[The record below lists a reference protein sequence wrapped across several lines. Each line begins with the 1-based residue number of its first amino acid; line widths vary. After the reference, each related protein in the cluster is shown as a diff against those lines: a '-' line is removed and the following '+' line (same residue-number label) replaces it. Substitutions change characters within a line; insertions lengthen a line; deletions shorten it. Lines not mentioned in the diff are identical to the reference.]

1 MIVNARTVDEV
12 LARLSIMVPELG
24 VMDAKYLEE
33 TDELIRRLWDRVQEL
48 EGVTGE
54 VPKLTSGRVIGPMA
68 KSQVEGLRV

>member
-68 KSQVEGLRV
+68 KRQVEGLRV